1 MEAKVQHESWRD
13 ARVAD
18 AQPRGSQTE
27 TGAVAVASIVPSL
40 MIFLV
45 IQGLHLQPKS
55 CVMRDE
61 SYQLAAAT
69 NVALSCLA
77 SAMLR
82 TSLATMLAIQLVN
95 RVVLLHSIAWYSAV

>member
-1 MEAKVQHESWRD
+1 
-13 ARVAD
+13 
-18 AQPRGSQTE
+18 
-27 TGAVAVASIVPSL
+27 
-40 MIFLV
+40 
-45 IQGLHLQPKS
+45 
-55 CVMRDE
+55 MRDE

-95 RVVLLHSIAWYSAV
+95 RVVLLHSIAWYSAKTPPGHKVQWR